1 VLFLLVTC
9 RLHEFSL
16 GRKTI
21 GRCFKKIKQGGSKKN
36 ILAIPVNY
44 QEKNTQG
51 SLKNIDFFFKTGQ
64 GLGKMELK
72 RM

>member
-1 VLFLLVTC
+1 VLQKNKAGMF
-9 RLHEFSL
+9 
-16 GRKTI
+16 
-21 GRCFKKIKQGGSKKN
+21 KKN

-44 QEKNTQG
+44 QKKTRRVP
-51 SLKNIDFFFKTGQ
+51 SKTSFFFKIGQ